1 MKMADIHP
9 QLHTIAL
16 SLSPNIGA
24 VTMKNLRDHFNE
36 DLDAVLAAPRR
47 ELMKVAGVGER
58 IAGEIAAIDL
68 DRLAL
73 EVTAWG
79 ERGIEILLRDDG
91 GYPAPLA
98 EDDDSPPVLYT
109 SRALPDEAWANPVA
123 IVGTRVPSREAR
135 YLTLELALKLARAGR
150 TVVSGLALGID
161 AAAHSG
167 ALAAGGLTVAALGSG
182 ILNVYPGANRSL
194 AERIRTTGA
203 LVSEVHPRWG
213 ANAQRLV
220 SRNRII
226 SGLSHAVIVVE
237 SQADGGAMYCAR
249 FAAEQG
255 RPVYTFDLPASGN
268 QRLIKGG
275 AGVLR
280 RDDPLRDLAARA
292 T

>member
-1 MKMADIHP
+1 MKMADSHP
-9 QLHTIAL
+9 QLQTIAL

-24 VTMKNLRDHFNE
+24 ATMKNLQDHFNG

-47 ELMKVAGVGER
+47 ELMKVSGVGQK

-68 DRLAL
+68 DLLAPEL
-73 EVTAWG
+73 AAWG
-79 ERGIEILLRDDG
+79 ERGVKALLRG
-91 GYPAPLA
+91 EAGYPALLA
-98 EDDDSPPVLYT
+98 EDDDSPPALFA
-109 SRALPDEAWANPVA
+109 SRALPEEAWASSVA
-123 IVGTRVPSREAR
+123 IVGTRVPSKTAR

-167 ALAAGGLTVAALGSG
+167 ALAEGGLTVAALGSG
-182 ILNVYPGANRSL
+182 ILNVYPEANRAL
-194 AERIRTTGA
+194 AERIRMSGA

-226 SGLSHAVIVVE
+226 SGLSRAVIVVE
-237 SQADGGAMYCAR
+237 SKHDGGAMYCAR
-249 FAAEQG
+249 FAQEQG

-280 RDDPLRDLAARA
+280 RDDPLRDLRG
-292 T
+292 